1 MGIVIHRQSSNLH
14 TPCSPLSSPLL
25 SSSAS
30 LWPSRPP
37 PPSSP
42 LSWLA
47 GPPPLLP
54 HTLVLGTVSGGSAL
68 PALALLGAKKLLL
81 AGALLLPSNKALLR
95 LEEFSVY
102 QTKTIKITGSP

>member
-54 HTLVLGTVSGGSAL
+54 PPSFLEPKNFFWLE
-68 PALALLGAKKLLL
+68 P
-81 AGALLLPSNKALLR
+81 LLLPSNKALLR

-102 QTKTIKITGSP
+102 QTKTIKITGSPPKFCFL